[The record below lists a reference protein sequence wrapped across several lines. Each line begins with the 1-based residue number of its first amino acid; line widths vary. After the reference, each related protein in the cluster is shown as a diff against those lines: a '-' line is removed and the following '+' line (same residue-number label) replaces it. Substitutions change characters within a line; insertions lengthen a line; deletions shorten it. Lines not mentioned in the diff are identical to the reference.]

1 MNKKEL
7 TERLAKKAGMTK
19 KGAGEALT
27 GILAVITET
36 LGKGEAVAITGFGK
50 FEVRTRKASVRRN
63 PKTQKKM
70 NVPAKV
76 VPVFRA
82 GKNLKALVLKRVRA
96 R

>member
-1 MNKKEL
+1 VNKTEL
-7 TERLAKKAGMTK
+7 VERLAKKAGLTK
-19 KGAGEALT
+19 KGAGEALS
-27 GILAVITET
+27 GILDVITES
-36 LGKGEAVAITGFGK
+36 LCKGEAVTVTGFGK

-63 PKTQKKM
+63 PQTQRKM

-82 GKNLKALVLKRVRA
+82 GKHLKALVLKRVRA